1 VPQRLAEWMAGF
13 HLPVAAL
20 TFVLL
25 GPYLLLG
32 CFIDGISML
41 LVTLPVVFPIVKT
54 AGINPVLFGIL
65 VAKTIEIAAIHP
77 PVGLNAFVVKNSV
90 PELKLSA
97 VFIGCAP
104 FVVMELVLT
113 IILVLVPQL
122 TVGS

>member
-1 VPQRLAEWMAGF
+1 MASF
-13 HLPVAAL
+13 HLPVWAL
-20 TFVLL
+20 TFMLL
-25 GPYLLLG
+25 GPYLVLG

-41 LVTLPVVFPIVKT
+41 LVTLPVVLPIVKS

-90 PELKLSA
+90 PELKLSE
-97 VFIGCAP
+97 VFIGCVP
-104 FVVMELVLT
+104 FVAVELFLTVVLVLF
-113 IILVLVPQL
+113 PQL